1 MTNKTVSTMPAQSL
15 KGELELYDDFTDDRT
30 TGTVIGSLATS
41 GQKRLGVDLEGVMS
55 IDNGALRIAP
65 LIDAGFGRIALA
77 YGPFAARDGLAFAVY
92 MLNGHNTAQAEP
104 LPDPFRARMN
114 RWFLGSETDSRW
126 ERLVRWLLS
135 GRVRRTLRQFRRW
148 KRAAN
153 GRVSLLD
160 ENLAVGWFPA
170 VDIPDPRMMGNS
182 FIMHALGPENG
193 ELWAGETASRTRSL
207 RGVQNLPFYFV
218 VIARAEGNV
227 YYVSSVNGATGLA
240 PYPWLT
246 PVAVDQSPLTGEVYL
261 GIHQSVLGQIGFR
274 MDTRIHGVRVADIDG
289 YESWCGG
296 AHAADSLNAV
306 GVAPGIVAE
315 VGGEWAVWHC
325 QVEQEIPGVAE
336 PAVERL
342 AVLDPGAPSGL
353 ICSIAESAVADP
365 GRFGLICRSLDQ
377 LNHWR
382 LELTERTY
390 ALIIVVEGIREVVAS
405 RHISESSNTSMRR
418 LQIFDAGNRL
428 MAYVNGEPLAD
439 AWIVDERL
447 RDATK
452 VGIFNETPEHDK
464 DIIRRFEAHPRLT
477 RLPKVLDMGAPWLRR
492 GTQVVIADDFS
503 GGQGNLDGR
512 LTTFGG
518 KRWGRIIGKG
528 FIDVTGASAA
538 QVRGSVQQPC
548 PGRTAYG
555 LDWSHSK
562 FVDVE
567 ATITLPGNERGEKH
581 QCTAGF
587 ILYQDS
593 DNYMILNVWRSDAYA
608 GGSISSFFKFD
619 GFEDIYDAIWTNVGD
634 RVDYGKSSRL
644 RLCCD
649 GERYLVFIN
658 DEPVLYRAFRDVY
671 SDMDRLRIH
680 KVGLLA
686 NWEWGRDTGS
696 RFEQF
701 TLRV

>member
-1 MTNKTVSTMPAQSL
+1 MNKPVSTMSPQPLNRA
-15 KGELELYDDFTDDRT
+15 LELSDDFTDDRV

-41 GQKRLGVDLEGVMS
+41 GHKRLGADVEGVLS
-55 IDNGALRIAP
+55 IDNGALRVAP
-65 LIDAGFGRIALA
+65 LVDAGFGRIVLA
-77 YGPFAARDGLAFAVY
+77 YGPFPTRPGLAFAVY

-104 LPDPFRARMN
+104 LPEPLRARMD

-126 ERLVRWLLS
+126 ERMGRWLLS
-135 GRVRRTLRQFRRW
+135 GRVRRTLHQFRRW

-153 GRVSLLD
+153 GRVPLLD

-218 VIARAEGNV
+218 AIARAEGNV
-227 YYVSSVNGATGLA
+227 YYVSSVDGATGLA

-246 PVAVDQSPLTGEVYL
+246 PVAVDQSPLTGEVYV

-274 MDTRIHGVRVADIDG
+274 MDTRVHGVRVADIDG

-296 AHAADSLNAV
+296 AHAADSL
-306 GVAPGIVAE
+306 GVACADTGIVAE

-325 QVEQEIPGVAE
+325 QVDQEIAGVAE

-342 AVLDPGAPSGL
+342 AVLDPGVPSGL
-353 ICSIAESAVADP
+353 ICSLAESALAHP
-365 GRFGLICRSLDQ
+365 GRVGLICRCLDQ

-382 LELTERTY
+382 LELTNRTCT
-390 ALIIVVEGIREVVAS
+390 LVIVAGGVREAVAS
-405 RHISESSNTSMRR
+405 RDIPVPSNPSVRR
-418 LQIFDAGNRL
+418 LQIFDNGSRL
-428 MAYVNGEPLAD
+428 MAYVDGEPLAD
-439 AWIVDERL
+439 AWIKDERL

-452 VGIFNETPEHDK
+452 VGIFTGIPEHGTG
-464 DIIRRFEAHPRLT
+464 IIRRFEAHPCKT
-477 RLPKVLDMGAPWLRR
+477 RLPKVLDMGKPWLRT

-503 GGQGNLDGR
+503 GAQGDLDGR
-512 LTTFGG
+512 VTPFGG
-518 KRWGRIIGKG
+518 KRWSRIIGKG
-528 FIDVTGASAA
+528 FIDVTGAAAA
-538 QVRGSVQQPC
+538 QVRGSVKHPC

-555 LDWSHSK
+555 LDWPHPE
-562 FVDVE
+562 FVDAEV
-567 ATITLPGNERGEKH
+567 TVTLPGKARGER
-581 QCTAGF
+581 QRSTSGF
-587 ILYQDS
+587 ILYQDN
-593 DNYMILNVWRSDAYA
+593 DNYMIVNVWRSDAYA

-619 GFEDIYDAIWTNVGD
+619 GFEDIYDAIWTNVD
-634 RVDYGKSSRL
+634 NRVYYGNSSRL

-649 GERYLVFIN
+649 GERYLVFVN

-671 SDMDRLRIH
+671 SDMGRLRIH